1 MADSS
6 SPRIVVA
13 GSANMDLV
21 GLAARL
27 PLPGETVL
35 GDGFVMTPGGK
46 GANQA
51 IAAVRAG
58 GACTFLGAIGS
69 DAFGVT
75 IKARLNASGVNAEN
89 LRVSY
94 GTSGVA
100 VIMVDRAG
108 ENSII
113 VSPGANS
120 SFAGL
125 SAAETA
131 VIAGSDVLL
140 CQLEIP
146 VDTVI
151 AAARAAREG
160 DTRVILNAAPARE
173 LPPELIEAV
182 DLLVVNE
189 GEAQAITGASE
200 PDMAALLRLVPR
212 VVLTLGGAG
221 SWYADRE
228 GRDERIPPFGVDVAD
243 TTAAGD
249 AFTGALAVAWGEGR
263 ALVDAVRW
271 ANAAGAACVRKVGAS
286 NSLPTREEIDALY
299 GSGA

>member
-1 MADSS
+1 MADT

-35 GDGFVMTPGGK
+35 GDDFMMTPGGK

-51 IAAVRAG
+51 IAAARAG
-58 GACTFLGAIGS
+58 GTCALLGAIGS

-75 IKARLNASGVNAEN
+75 IKARLNASGVDTEN
-89 LRVSY
+89 VRTSY
-94 GTSGVA
+94 GSSGVA

-113 VSPGANS
+113 VSPGANN

-131 VIAGSDVLL
+131 VIAESDVLL
-140 CQLEIP
+140 CQQEIP
-146 VDTVI
+146 SDTVV
-151 AAARAAREG
+151 AAAQAARAG
-160 DTRVILNAAPARE
+160 GTLVILNAAPARE
-173 LPPELIEAV
+173 LPQELLDVV

-189 GEAQAITGASE
+189 GEATAITGTTE
-200 PDMAALLRLVPR
+200 PDLPALLALVPR

-228 GRDERIPPFGVDVAD
+228 GRDERIPAYRVDVAD
-243 TTAAGD
+243 STAAGD

-263 ALVDAVRW
+263 DLVEAVRW

-286 NSLPTREEIDALY
+286 NSLPSRADIDALY
-299 GSGA
+299 AQPR